1 MENYYQ
7 SAVEKLSASK
17 ITGQKQTVM
26 AALVADTL
34 RNFCDQNEEFAQAVS
49 QGGSFQECMNH
60 VAKGV
65 GQSISDFDAYKKA
78 VQFYFPGAEIRI
90 QMRIDLI
97 GDAENAEMTEEK
109 NARFIVYNLN
119 GPIYVA
125 SSIRIF
131 NTQNK
136 IAPILFCKKISV

>member
-1 MENYYQ
+1 MDNYYQ

-17 ITGQKQTVM
+17 ITGQKERVM

-49 QGGSFQECMNH
+49 QGGNFQECMNH

-97 GDAENAEMTEEK
+97 GDAEKVENAEEK
-109 NARFIVYNLN
+109 KQEGIVINLEDLLY
-119 GPIYVA
+119 G
-125 SSIRIF
+125 
-131 NTQNK
+131 
-136 IAPILFCKKISV
+136 

>member
-7 SAVEKLSASK
+7 KAVEKLSASK
-17 ITGQKQTVM
+17 ITGNKERVM

-34 RNFCDQNEEFAQAVS
+34 RSFCDQNEEFAQAVS

-65 GQSISDFDAYKKA
+65 EQSISDFDAYKKA

-97 GDAENAEMTEEK
+97 GDADKVENAEEK
-109 NARFIVYNLN
+109 KPEGIVINLEDLLY
-119 GPIYVA
+119 G
-125 SSIRIF
+125 
-131 NTQNK
+131 
-136 IAPILFCKKISV
+136 

>member
-7 SAVEKLSASK
+7 KAVEKLSASK
-17 ITGQKQTVM
+17 ITGQKERVM

-34 RNFCDQNEEFAQAVS
+34 RSFCDQNEEFAQAVS

-90 QMRIDLI
+90 RMRIDLI
-97 GDAENAEMTEEK
+97 GDAEKVENAEEK
-109 NARFIVYNLN
+109 KPEGIVINLEDLLY
-119 GPIYVA
+119 G
-125 SSIRIF
+125 
-131 NTQNK
+131 
-136 IAPILFCKKISV
+136 